1 MGLEHLRILVF
12 TAGPGTNP
20 MQVPRDG
27 CISELSTKWV
37 PLILPMEG
45 IPGNIPSP

>member
-1 MGLEHLRILVF
+1 MGLEDLRILVF

-27 CISELSTKWV
+27 CISELSPKRV
-37 PLILPMEG
+37 PLILPVER
-45 IPGNIPSP
+45 ILGNIPSP